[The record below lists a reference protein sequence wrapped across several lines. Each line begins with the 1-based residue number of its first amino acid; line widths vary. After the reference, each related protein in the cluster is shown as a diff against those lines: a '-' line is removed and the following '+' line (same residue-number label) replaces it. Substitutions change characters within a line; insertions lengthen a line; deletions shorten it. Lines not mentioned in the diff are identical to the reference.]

1 MTVYIDV
8 IFLENVIMNLS
19 IVLSEAIILNLKEN
33 IFRKVIASIVGSCFY
48 IVHLLF
54 FRLTYFQ
61 IIISS
66 IIIMI
71 AFKPSKIKM
80 FFKEVIVFYFI
91 TFLFGGI
98 SFALM
103 NLNNNGVIRIVKGVF
118 IGDFNLLFV
127 FLSIFIGGA
136 ILYFI
141 LKGKSEHVY
150 KNIVIAVD
158 SFTFKVN
165 VFLDTG
171 NLLREPYTNRPV
183 IIVEKKALETFI
195 GEKCGNDFAS
205 IITGR
210 TEVPLGMFLIPYRSL
225 GNTKGFLLGFK
236 PKYVSMEGFKKK
248 YTDLVIGV
256 CEENISDNN
265 QYSGIFGLKT
275 LDEGVCSLWI

>member
-54 FRLTYFQ
+54 FRITYFQ
-61 IIISS
+61 IIVSS
-66 IIIMI
+66 IIVMI
-71 AFKPSKIKM
+71 AFRPSKIKM
-80 FFKEVIVFYFI
+80 FFKEIIIFYFI

-103 NLNNNGVIRIVKGVF
+103 NLKNDGVIKIVKGVLV
-118 IGDFNLLFV
+118 GDFNLVFV
-127 FLSIFIGGA
+127 FASIFIGGI

-141 LKGKSEHVY
+141 LKGKNEHTY
-150 KNIVIAVD
+150 KNIVIVVEN
-158 SFTFKVN
+158 FTFNVN

-171 NLLREPYTNRPV
+171 NLLREPYTDRPV
-183 IIVEKKALETFI
+183 IIVEKKAVESLI
-195 GEKCGNDFAS
+195 CAKCGNDFTD
-205 IITGR
+205 IIAGTR
-210 TEVPLGMFLIPYRSL
+210 EVPFGMFLIPYRSL

-236 PKYVSMEGFKKK
+236 PEYVLLEGSKKK
-248 YTDLVIGV
+248 YTDLVIGI

-275 LDEGVCSLWI
+275 LDEGVCSL